1 MLFSRAVSGI
11 GSLVVEPLLAVGRL
25 SLYASSVVPKVF
37 SKEWDFNKLVGQ
49 MHEFGVSSLPMIL
62 MVSFFMGMV
71 VSVNTVGSF
80 IRFGAENYVGGIG
93 ALTMIRELSPLLS
106 GILVT
111 GRVGSAM
118 AAEIGSMKIT
128 EQIDALLTFG
138 IDPVAYIGVPRVLAG
153 VLMVPLLNI
162 FSMVV
167 GIAGEYFMAVMYSGI
182 ASGVFH
188 ASVADFLELKDIW
201 GSLLKSLV
209 FGFIVSVVG
218 CAEGFASTGGA
229 RGVGYRT
236 TMSVVVSINL
246 ILFMDYVISLLVW
259 GGVWGGMY

>member
-1 MLFSRAVSGI
+1 MLLRRAVSGV
-11 GSLVVEPLLAVGRL
+11 GLLVVEPLLAVGRV
-25 SLYASSVVPKVF
+25 SLHTASVF
-37 SKEWDFNKLVGQ
+37 PRIFSGDWEFDELVGQ
-49 MHEFGVSSLPMIL
+49 MREFGVSSLPMIL

-71 VSVNTVGSF
+71 VAVNTVGSF

-93 ALTMIRELSPLLS
+93 ALTMVRELSPLLS
-106 GILVT
+106 GILIA
-111 GRVGSAM
+111 GRIGSAM
-118 AAEIGSMKIT
+118 TAEIGSMKIT

-153 VLMVPLLNI
+153 ILMVPLLNI
-162 FSMVV
+162 FSVV
-167 GIAGEYFMAVMYSGI
+167 MGMIGEYVMAVMYSGI

-188 ASVADFLELKDIW
+188 ASVADFLEFKDVW
-201 GSLLKSLV
+201 GSLIKSVV

-218 CAEGFASTGGA
+218 CAEGFASSGGA

-246 ILFMDYVISLLVW
+246 ILFMDYIISLWIW
-259 GGVWGGMY
+259 GGVWGGIY